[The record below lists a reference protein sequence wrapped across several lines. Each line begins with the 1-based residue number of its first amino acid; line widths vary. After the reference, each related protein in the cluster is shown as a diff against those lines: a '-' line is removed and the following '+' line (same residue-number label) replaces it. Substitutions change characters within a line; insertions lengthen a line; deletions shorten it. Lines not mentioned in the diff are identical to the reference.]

1 MSKRSNH
8 SISSKQPINS
18 RTVIRFL
25 MVIVLILMYL
35 TGYFHSLYHLE
46 RKRYLKLEDKYVR
59 VRNML
64 GREVMQDLIDESYLQ
79 TEYPQNN

>member
-1 MSKRSNH
+1 MPQFNQVK
-8 SISSKQPINS
+8 NS
-18 RTVIRFL
+18 TPPLNTKTIIWLLTTFL
-25 MVIVLILMYL
+25 VVLMYL
-35 TGYFHSLYHLE
+35 TGYYHSLYKLE

-79 TEYPQNN
+79 NQ